1 MRSKTKIISAILTS
15 FLFHFLLLQPV
26 SGRDKGRELDEILT
40 ALYENKQFNG
50 VVLAAEK
57 GKIIFKKAYGYANF
71 ETQTLL
77 TTATPFNL
85 ASVAKQFTAMGIM
98 ILAERGKL
106 KYDDS
111 IVKYLPELDYKK
123 ITIRHLLNHMG
134 GLEEYVKLLKKYRWD
149 TAKIAGNN
157 DLIALLKKHKPKP
170 RFKAG
175 SAYRYSNT
183 GYVLLASIIERA
195 SGQPFEV
202 FLKQHIF
209 DPLDMRNSFAYNLK
223 MKECPQERA
232 MGYAIDGIYTYP
244 YDLTFMDGVMGDGN
258 IYCSADDL
266 FKWDQALYTEKLVKK
281 STLALA
287 FRPGRLNNG
296 RTTNY
301 GFGWTISPDKKRVW
315 HMGAWV
321 AFRTSIHRDM
331 AKKRALIFLDN
342 STNPYRSRII
352 RTLFNCLA
360 GKRYTLP
367 KKSIGSALLKTIL
380 EKDVDA
386 AVRQYH
392 ELKRTQ
398 ANTYNFN
405 ENSLNILGYRLLG
418 MKKIDEAIR
427 VFQLNAEAFPASFN
441 VYDSLAE
448 AYMKRG
454 NKELAIE
461 SYQKSLELNSNNVN
475 AVKKLEGLKEKK

>member
-1 MRSKTKIISAILTS
+1 MCSKTKIISAILTS
-15 FLFHFLLLQPV
+15 LIFHFLFIQTV
-26 SGRDKGRELDEILT
+26 FGRDKGRELDEILT

-57 GKIIFKKAYGYANF
+57 GKVIFKKAYGYANF
-71 ETQTLL
+71 ETQTPL
-77 TTATPFNL
+77 TTATPFYL
-85 ASVAKQFTAMGIM
+85 ASAAKPFTAMAIM

-123 ITIRHLLNHMG
+123 ITIRHLLNHTG
-134 GLEEYVKLLKKYRWD
+134 GLEEYVKLLKKYQWD
-149 TAKIAGNN
+149 TAKIVGNN
-157 DLIALLKKHKPKP
+157 DLIALLKKYKPKP
-170 RFKAG
+170 LFRAG

-195 SGQPFEV
+195 SGQRFEV
-202 FLKQHIF
+202 FLKQNIF

-232 MGYAIDGIYTYP
+232 MGYAIDGIYASP
-244 YDLTFMDGVMGDGN
+244 YDLTYMDGVIGDGN

-281 STLALA
+281 STLTLA
-287 FRPGRLNNG
+287 FRPGCLNNG

-301 GFGWTISPDKKRVW
+301 GFGWVLSPNRKIVW
-315 HMGAWV
+315 HAGAWV
-321 AFRTSIHRDM
+321 GFRTTIHRDM
-331 AKKRALIFLDN
+331 ASKRTLIFLDN
-342 STNPYRSRII
+342 STTQYRSRIV
-352 RTLFNCLA
+352 RTLLNCLA

-367 KKSIGSALLKTIL
+367 KKSIGAALLKTIL
-380 EKDVDA
+380 GKDVDA

-398 ANTYNFN
+398 SGAYNFN
-405 ENSLNILGYRLLG
+405 ENSLNILGYQLLG
-418 MKKIDEAIR
+418 MNKIDEAIR
-427 VFQLNAEAFPASFN
+427 VFQLNAAAFPASFN

-448 AYMKRG
+448 AYMKKG

-461 SYQKSLELNSNNVN
+461 SYQKSLELNPNNVN
-475 AVKKLEGLKEKK
+475 ALEKLKELKGKK